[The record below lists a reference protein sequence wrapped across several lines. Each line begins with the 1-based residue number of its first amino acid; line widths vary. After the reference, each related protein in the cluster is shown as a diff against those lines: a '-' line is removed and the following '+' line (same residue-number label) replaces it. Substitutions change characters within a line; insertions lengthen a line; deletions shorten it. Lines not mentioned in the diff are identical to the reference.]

1 MSGAEE
7 RVERVLALSRRLS
20 DVLFADIAALDRGKP
35 GEMRSL
41 LPETQ
46 QLLAQYA
53 REASAVKTGMRAI
66 PPALRSKL
74 KEATASLNEVLAL
87 HQRRL
92 TRVRNATEGMI
103 RAVAED
109 VEKSRRI
116 TRPYNQRAPVKP
128 SAPMLYNA
136 TA

>member
-1 MSGAEE
+1 MSGVEE
-7 RVERVLALSRRLS
+7 RVARVLALSRRLS
-20 DVLFADIAALDRGKP
+20 EMLLADIAALDRGKP
-35 GEMRSL
+35 GEMRSI

-53 REASAVKTGMRAI
+53 REAQALKNAMRTLS
-66 PPALRSKL
+66 PALRAKL
-74 KEATASLNEVLAL
+74 TAATAELNQALAL
-87 HQRRL
+87 HERRL

-109 VEKSRRI
+109 VEKKRRI
-116 TRPYNQRAPVKP
+116 TRPYGRTQTAR
-128 SAPMLYNA
+128 SAGPMLYNS